1 MSKLG
6 DKIKEIRI
14 NEGLS
19 QEAFAKELGYSS
31 KSTINKIEKGINE
44 ISYDKLMLL
53 IDKYNLTLD
62 QMFENNSN
70 EIPLP
75 KTTNSNLYI
84 SFSARSNGNSENI
97 IKHMMEDNDTF
108 ISFKDLF
115 INSCNKCNYECMSL
129 NKCKYRHDDIYNLL
143 DVSIKY
149 NKIVFVVPMYC
160 GNPSSLYFSLM
171 ERMQDYF
178 NNNVDN
184 YSMFVKKIHIIGIY
198 GSNEES
204 PYFIPLISSILD
216 DSDKCLPIQRHKFEI
231 KMNDSVIDN
240 KYILSL
246 LDTYKIKMGL

>member
-6 DKIKEIRI
+6 DKIKEIRK

-62 QMFENNSN
+62 QMFEKNSN

-97 IKHMMEDNDTF
+97 VKYMIMIK
-108 ISFKDLF
+108 L
-115 INSCNKCNYECMSL
+115 
-129 NKCKYRHDDIYNLL
+129 
-143 DVSIKY
+143 
-149 NKIVFVVPMYC
+149 
-160 GNPSSLYFSLM
+160 
-171 ERMQDYF
+171 
-178 NNNVDN
+178 
-184 YSMFVKKIHIIGIY
+184 
-198 GSNEES
+198 
-204 PYFIPLISSILD
+204 
-216 DSDKCLPIQRHKFEI
+216 
-231 KMNDSVIDN
+231 
-240 KYILSL
+240 
-246 LDTYKIKMGL
+246 